1 MLERLN
7 QERKRRTHDTRIFPN
22 QESCLAPLVCV
33 RGSGSSV
40 PPLFQF
46 IAVVAQW
53 LLLRHKNGDLA
64 QICELYRSASWCN
77 DANAICVFVQQTAAL
92 FLKSLFSIGN

>member
-1 MLERLN
+1 
-7 QERKRRTHDTRIFPN
+7 
-22 QESCLAPLVCV
+22 
-33 RGSGSSV
+33 
-40 PPLFQF
+40 
-46 IAVVAQW
+46 VAQW